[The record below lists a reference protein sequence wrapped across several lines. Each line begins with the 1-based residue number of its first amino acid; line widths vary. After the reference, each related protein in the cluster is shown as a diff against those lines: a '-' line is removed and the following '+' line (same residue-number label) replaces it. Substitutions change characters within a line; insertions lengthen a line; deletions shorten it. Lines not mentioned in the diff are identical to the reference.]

1 MAGTDPAAAYVP
13 VFAAGSFQRDRDG
26 YDEWMGDIYS
36 DCYGFYHDK
45 YPDHRTACCLL
56 LVQGEDEAQAGAG
69 EDEYPGFEMSE
80 NNIKQNRDSRQ
91 SCP

>member
-26 YDEWMGDIYS
+26 YDERMGDIYS
-36 DCYGFYHDK
+36 DCHSFYHGK

-69 EDEYPGFEMSE
+69 EDEYPGSEMSE